1 MNSEYIKFDGLEDEP
16 LETRIV
22 EKLIELFCTKEYDMT
37 ILMNEELMLLLAKY
51 RSRLVYLNK
60 LYNHEQKYLQQEL
73 EVE

>member
-1 MNSEYIKFDGLEDEP
+1 MNSEYIRFDDLEDEP

-51 RSRLVYLNK
+51 RSRISYLNK
-60 LYNHEQKYLQQEL
+60 LYYYEQKYKQLKL